1 MTEEKETKKPM
12 QVIQFRLHTLR
23 PDKRQYKQQS
33 TELMCPP
40 NTNIMIAVEVPCTN
54 EYIYNSA
61 KINAAVL
68 STDETAP
75 EPILTPEG
83 LFYIHQQFEEYFS
96 DPEETYELTEAS
108 EDEGWETDSA
118 DTWDEEETASD
129 EVETSDDV
137 WEDDSSGSDDSWNE
151 DDEGWE

>member
-1 MTEEKETKKPM
+1 MTEEQETKKPM

-96 DPEETYELTEAS
+96 DPEEDFELVEAS
-108 EDEGWETDSA
+108 DEGWDTDSA